1 MKHLLAVP
9 VIALGLAGC
18 VSIPPP
24 PDPEVRGNIYA
35 WLVYVCQWKA
45 PLDLVVDAIDDA
57 GRLDN
62 TQDIATAVCALKPP
76 EAP

>member
-1 MKHLLAVP
+1 MKTLLAIP
-9 VIALGLAGC
+9 IIALGLSGC
-18 VSIPPP
+18 VGLPPP
-24 PDPEVRGNIYA
+24 PDTAVTGNIYA
-35 WLVYVCQWKA
+35 WLVYLCGWKA
-45 PLDLVVDAIDDA
+45 PIDMVVDALDEA